1 MQTFL
6 KHSVDKI
13 AKYQH
18 SNLPNFNKIL
28 PTKVV
33 LHFFL
38 IDSSLKINL
47 ISLI

>member
-18 SNLPNFNKIL
+18 SSLPNFNKIS
-28 PTKVV
+28 TNEGSIT
-33 LHFFL
+33 FFF
-38 IDSSLKINL
+38 N
-47 ISLI
+47 